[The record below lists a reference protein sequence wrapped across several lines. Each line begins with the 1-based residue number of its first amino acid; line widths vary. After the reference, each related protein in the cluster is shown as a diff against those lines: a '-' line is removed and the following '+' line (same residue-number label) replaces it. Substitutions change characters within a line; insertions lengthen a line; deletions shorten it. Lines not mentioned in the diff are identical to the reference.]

1 MNYKCWCF
9 MLFLLSGVSEL
20 ICHQKELR
28 RESAFEDR
36 DTVLLVKRRPGLR
49 QDIEVH
55 LVFMPKHAVWEQLG
69 F

>member
-1 MNYKCWCF
+1 

-20 ICHQKELR
+20 MCHQKELR
-28 RESAFEDR
+28 WEPAFEDR
-36 DTVLLVKRRPGLR
+36 DTVLAVKRRPGLR

-55 LVFMPKHAVWEQLG
+55 LLFTPRHAVWEQLG